1 MNGISRPHPAQVPT
15 LTEIIDVQGQ
25 ASAQP
30 SVNPPAGAPPAV
42 APAKPWTAASPVAS
56 ARPPVPFDA
65 LPVLGEVVTSPAAE
79 PLTPAQSRSL
89 PQPASAQP
97 QPNVPPVV
105 SEAQLAHRVL
115 SDVQRQVDS
124 MLEFRLKEAMAPLL
138 ARHTE
143 AIARDLRDEL
153 NRTLKD
159 VVARSV
165 AQELAKLRQR

>member
-1 MNGISRPHPAQVPT
+1 MSSISRPHPAQVPT

-25 ASAQP
+25 QAST
-30 SVNPPAGAPPAV
+30 SPARTLAKPAV
-42 APAKPWTAASPVAS
+42 APPGN
-56 ARPPVPFDA
+56 RPPVSLDA
-65 LPVLGEVVTSPAAE
+65 LPVLGEVVASPHEPQSIAPAVSAAAS
-79 PLTPAQSRSL
+79 PL
-89 PQPASAQP
+89 
-97 QPNVPPVV
+97 VPPPAVQEPALPAIT
-105 SEAQLAHRVL
+105 EAQLAHRVL

-124 MLEFRLKEAMAPLL
+124 MLEFRLREAMAPVL

-143 AIARDLRDEL
+143 AIVRDLRDEL

>member
-1 MNGISRPHPAQVPT
+1 MNGISRPHPAHVPT
-15 LTEIIDVQGQ
+15 LTEVIDVQGQ
-25 ASAQP
+25 VP
-30 SVNPPAGAPPAV
+30 
-42 APAKPWTAASPVAS
+42 AASPVVATPVP
-56 ARPPVPFDA
+56 AVRPPVPLDA
-65 LPVLGEVVTSPAAE
+65 LPVLGEVVSAPPQQQ
-79 PLTPAQSRSL
+79 PLPLSQ
-89 PQPASAQP
+89 QP
-97 QPNVPPVV
+97 QPQPQPQATTPAPQDAPPAV

-115 SDVQRQVDS
+115 SDVQRQIDS

>member
-15 LTEIIDVQGQ
+15 LTEIIEEQVQ
-25 ASAQP
+25 
-30 SVNPPAGAPPAV
+30 PPALQP
-42 APAKPWTAASPVAS
+42 
-56 ARPPVPFDA
+56 ARPPLSLDA
-65 LPVLGEVVTSPAAE
+65 LPVLGEVVSQPTE
-79 PLTPAQSRSL
+79 
-89 PQPASAQP
+89 PQPPTTQP
-97 QPNVPPVV
+97 QSVPSAVT
-105 SEAQLAHRVL
+105 EAQLAHRVL
-115 SDVQRQVDS
+115 SDVQRQIDS

>member
-15 LTEIIDVQGQ
+15 LTEIIEEQVQ
-25 ASAQP
+25 
-30 SVNPPAGAPPAV
+30 PPALQP
-42 APAKPWTAASPVAS
+42 
-56 ARPPVPFDA
+56 ARPPLSLDA
-65 LPVLGEVVTSPAAE
+65 LPVLGEVVSPPPE
-79 PLTPAQSRSL
+79 Q
-89 PQPASAQP
+89 QPPTTQP
-97 QPNVPPVV
+97 QSVPSAVT
-105 SEAQLAHRVL
+105 EAQLAHRVL
-115 SDVQRQVDS
+115 SDVQRQIDS

-153 NRTLKD
+153 HRTLKD

>member
-15 LTEIIDVQGQ
+15 LTEIIEVQAQ
-25 ASAQP
+25 AQ
-30 SVNPPAGAPPAV
+30 
-42 APAKPWTAASPVAS
+42 APASQPAPSPLVPPVS
-56 ARPPVPFDA
+56 AIRPPVPLDA
-65 LPVLGEVVTSPAAE
+65 LPVLGEVVSAPPA
-79 PLTPAQSRSL
+79 
-89 PQPASAQP
+89 
-97 QPNVPPVV
+97 V

-115 SDVQRQVDS
+115 SDVQRQIDS

>member
-15 LTEIIDVQGQ
+15 LTEVIDVQGQ
-25 ASAQP
+25 RPAATGEGASGGERGTVP
-30 SVNPPAGAPPAV
+30 GLGPAV
-42 APAKPWTAASPVAS
+42 MPLQGI
-56 ARPPVPFDA
+56 RPSLPLDA
-65 LPVLGEVVTSPAAE
+65 LPVLGEVVSQPSGQPLPSPAQ
-79 PLTPAQSRSL
+79 PSPAQPSPAVASP
-89 PQPASAQP
+89 PQLAQP
-97 QPNVPPVV
+97 VP
-105 SEAQLAHRVL
+105 SEAQLAQRVL
-115 SDVQRQVDS
+115 ADVQRQVDG

-153 NRTLKD
+153 TRTLKD

>member
-15 LTEIIDVQGQ
+15 LTEIIEEQVQ
-25 ASAQP
+25 
-30 SVNPPAGAPPAV
+30 PPALQP
-42 APAKPWTAASPVAS
+42 
-56 ARPPVPFDA
+56 ARPPLSLDA
-65 LPVLGEVVTSPAAE
+65 LPVLGEVVSQPAE
-79 PLTPAQSRSL
+79 PQPQRL
-89 PQPASAQP
+89 PQASQSQQDMPPAMT
-97 QPNVPPVV
+97 
-105 SEAQLAHRVL
+105 EAQLAHRVL
-115 SDVQRQVDS
+115 SDVQRQIDS

>member
-1 MNGISRPHPAQVPT
+1 
-15 LTEIIDVQGQ
+15 
-25 ASAQP
+25 
-30 SVNPPAGAPPAV
+30 
-42 APAKPWTAASPVAS
+42 
-56 ARPPVPFDA
+56 
-65 LPVLGEVVTSPAAE
+65 
-79 PLTPAQSRSL
+79 
-89 PQPASAQP
+89 
-97 QPNVPPVV
+97 
-105 SEAQLAHRVL
+105 VL
-115 SDVQRQVDS
+115 SDVQKQIDS

>member
-30 SVNPPAGAPPAV
+30 SVNPPASAPPAV

-56 ARPPVPFDA
+56 ARPPVPLDA
-65 LPVLGEVVTSPAAE
+65 LPVLGEVVTSSAAE
-79 PLTPAQSRSL
+79 PLPQAQPR
-89 PQPASAQP
+89 PTTQPASA
-97 QPNVPPVV
+97 PPPPDAPTAV

-115 SDVQRQVDS
+115 SDVQKQIDS

>member
-15 LTEIIDVQGQ
+15 LTEIIDVPGQ
-25 ASAQP
+25 APALQP
-30 SVNPPAGAPPAV
+30 AP
-42 APAKPWTAASPVAS
+42 SPVA
-56 ARPPVPFDA
+56 APVLAIRPPVPLDA
-65 LPVLGEVVTSPAAE
+65 LPVLGEVVSAPPEQQPLPLPPAI
-79 PLTPAQSRSL
+79 PPA
-89 PQPASAQP
+89 PQEAPPA
-97 QPNVPPVV
+97 V

-115 SDVQRQVDS
+115 SDVQRQIDS

>member
-1 MNGISRPHPAQVPT
+1 MNGTSRPHPAQVPT
-15 LTEIIDVQGQ
+15 LTEIIDLQGPLPVPQ
-25 ASAQP
+25 PAS
-30 SVNPPAGAPPAV
+30 PPAEV
-42 APAKPWTAASPVAS
+42 
-56 ARPPVPFDA
+56 RPPVPLDA
-65 LPVLGEVVTSPAAE
+65 LPVLGEVVFPPPEPKTRPLPQSIALPQDVPAAM
-79 PLTPAQSRSL
+79 T
-89 PQPASAQP
+89 
-97 QPNVPPVV
+97 
-105 SEAQLAHRVL
+105 EAQLAHRVL
-115 SDVQRQVDS
+115 SDVQRQIDS

>member
-1 MNGISRPHPAQVPT
+1 MNGITRPHPAHVPT
-15 LTEIIDVQGQ
+15 LTEVIDVQGQ
-25 ASAQP
+25 VPAAS
-30 SVNPPAGAPPAV
+30 SAV
-42 APAKPWTAASPVAS
+42 ASPVVAAPVS
-56 ARPPVPFDA
+56 TVRPPVPLDA
-65 LPVLGEVVTSPAAE
+65 LPVLGEVVLAPPQQQ
-79 PLTPAQSRSL
+79 PLPLSQ
-89 PQPASAQP
+89 QP
-97 QPNVPPVV
+97 QPQPQPLPQAATPPLQDAPPAV

-115 SDVQRQVDS
+115 SDVQKQIDS

>member
-1 MNGISRPHPAQVPT
+1 MNGLTRPHPTQVPT
-15 LTEIIDVQGQ
+15 LTEVIDVQ
-25 ASAQP
+25 SP
-30 SVNPPAGAPPAV
+30 SQ
-42 APAKPWTAASPVAS
+42 SPVAQP
-56 ARPPVPFDA
+56 AVPATRPPVPLDA
-65 LPVLGEVVTSPAAE
+65 LPVLGEVVSQRPE
-79 PLTPAQSRSL
+79 QPTPPTTTQPPQSV
-89 PQPASAQP
+89 QPT
-97 QPNVPPVV
+97 V

-124 MLEFRLKEAMAPLL
+124 MLEYRLKEAMAPLL

>member
-1 MNGISRPHPAQVPT
+1 MNGISRPHPAHVPT
-15 LTEIIDVQGQ
+15 LTEVIEVQPQ
-25 ASAQP
+25 
-30 SVNPPAGAPPAV
+30 VPAAPAV
-42 APAKPWTAASPVAS
+42 PAAK
-56 ARPPVPFDA
+56 PPVPLDA
-65 LPVLGEVVTSPAAE
+65 LPVLAEIVAPLPTE
-79 PLTPAQSRSL
+79 PLPSSTQQLTPTAL
-89 PQPASAQP
+89 APQEAPS
-97 QPNVPPVV
+97 NVT
-105 SEAQLAHRVL
+105 EAQLAHRVL
-115 SDVQRQVDS
+115 SDVQKQIDG

>member
-15 LTEIIDVQGQ
+15 LTEIIEEQVQ
-25 ASAQP
+25 
-30 SVNPPAGAPPAV
+30 PPALQP
-42 APAKPWTAASPVAS
+42 
-56 ARPPVPFDA
+56 ARPPLSRDA
-65 LPVLGEVVTSPAAE
+65 LPVLGEVVSPPPE
-79 PLTPAQSRSL
+79 Q
-89 PQPASAQP
+89 QPPTTQP
-97 QPNVPPVV
+97 QSVPSAVT
-105 SEAQLAHRVL
+105 EAQLAHRVL
-115 SDVQRQVDS
+115 SDVQRQIDS

>member
-25 ASAQP
+25 P
-30 SVNPPAGAPPAV
+30 STARPIGAPA
-42 APAKPWTAASPVAS
+42 TAAPVKPQAPVS
-56 ARPPVPFDA
+56 VVRPTVPLDA
-65 LPVLGEVVTSPAAE
+65 LPVLGEVVPQGPEQRALPSSDQPLQASP
-79 PLTPAQSRSL
+79 PL
-89 PQPASAQP
+89 ASAP
-97 QPNVPPVV
+97 APHDAPPAV

-115 SDVQRQVDS
+115 SDVQRQIDG
-124 MLEFRLKEAMAPLL
+124 MLEYRLKEAMAPLL

-159 VVARSV
+159 VIARSV

>member
-1 MNGISRPHPAQVPT
+1 MNGISRPHPAHVPT
-15 LTEIIDVQGQ
+15 LTEIIDVG
-25 ASAQP
+25 AQP
-30 SVNPPAGAPPAV
+30 PALQPVRAPV
-42 APAKPWTAASPVAS
+42 
-56 ARPPVPFDA
+56 PPVSLDA
-65 LPVLGEVVTSPAAE
+65 LPVLGEVVPQPSE
-79 PLTPAQSRSL
+79 QQSL
-89 PQPASAQP
+89 PLSQPLPPTASP
-97 QPNVPPVV
+97 QHGAPPTV

-115 SDVQRQVDS
+115 SDVQRQIDG
-124 MLEFRLKEAMAPLL
+124 MLEYRLKEAMAPLL

>member
-1 MNGISRPHPAQVPT
+1 MNGTSRPHPAQVPT

-25 ASAQP
+25 A
-30 SVNPPAGAPPAV
+30 
-42 APAKPWTAASPVAS
+42 PVAS
-56 ARPPVPFDA
+56 IGRPPVSLDA
-65 LPVLGEVVTSPAAE
+65 LPVLGEVVSPPGQQTL
-79 PLTPAQSRSL
+79 PL
-89 PQPASAQP
+89 AQP
-97 QPNVPPVV
+97 VPQQPDLPPAVT
-105 SEAQLAHRVL
+105 EAQLAHRVL
-115 SDVQRQVDS
+115 SDVQRQIDG
-124 MLEFRLKEAMAPLL
+124 MLEYRLKEAMAPLL

>member
-1 MNGISRPHPAQVPT
+1 MNGITRPHPAHVPT
-15 LTEIIDVQGQ
+15 LTEVIDVQGQ
-25 ASAQP
+25 VPAAS
-30 SVNPPAGAPPAV
+30 PAV
-42 APAKPWTAASPVAS
+42 ASPVVAAPVS
-56 ARPPVPFDA
+56 AVRPPVPLDA
-65 LPVLGEVVTSPAAE
+65 LPVLGEVVSAAPQQQ
-79 PLTPAQSRSL
+79 PLPQATTPAQQDA
-89 PQPASAQP
+89 PPA
-97 QPNVPPVV
+97 V